1 MMAALRDRRLV
12 WLAIG
17 ALVGGA
23 FGVMWPQRQLHAVA
37 TDRLDNFAIAT
48 GHLDDETEA
57 IFFLNFLT
65 GELRASALSPVVR
78 KFFASFHANV
88 VADLQID
95 LAMNPKFMMVTGES
109 IFRINGGQFQPGHAV
124 VYVAEMTSGRVAA
137 YAVPWSEPLAKG
149 GRPVKAPLILL
160 DTMAFR
166 APPVDGT

>member
-12 WLAIG
+12 WLAMG

-37 TDRLDNFAIAT
+37 TDKLDNFAIAT

-65 GELRASALSPVVR
+65 GELRASALSPVTR

-88 VADLQID
+88 IADLQID
-95 LAMNPKFMMVTGES
+95 VAMNPKFMMVTGES
-109 IFRINGGQFQPGHAV
+109 IFRVNGGQFQPGNAV
-124 VYVAEMTSGRVAA
+124 VYVAELTSGRVAA
-137 YAVPWSEPLAKG
+137 YAAPWA
-149 GRPVKAPLILL
+149 RPYAIGNRSMNSKLILL

-166 APPVDGT
+166 APPIDGT